1 MGLWWSLVVGW
12 WGMETPMKSPMF
24 AGQIPWNPH
33 NPARPGTSRHF
44 LPWRLTSPAA
54 ETQLG
59 SMATGFSR
67 SASSISASTETQH
80 GAPGGEQGALE
91 AFLKS
96 RLGMMGMMG
105 INQKMK
111 CWIVLALHLSLQ
123 RIWKKERNLTLLV
136 QKSESLTVPCW
147 DFSGLHS
154 KSWMQE
160 HLFPLQT
167 RHWVRH
173 TFTTCLRFGCL
184 TVSTQKAHD
193 PAFASASCVHVCL
206 HLHKHRIASCL
217 EAYTLHDI
225 SARHQWAPVIWG
237 PPFQFLYPGA
247 DSQVSHARST
257 SWRRTCQW
265 CRWRSSS
272 SPGPSGGNWLPK
284 SNWEKGC
291 PPWNWT
297 LWLGKITNVA
307 VPGEPA
313 GSVCQRNLKKSD
325 HGESAQKCKWSSY
338 QEWMIIPRGQWDL
351 TNYHGQLCSSWKW
364 WALNGW
370 SGCTPVSFRCQ
381 KQWFSL
387 ELQHQCGYGSKT
399 FQNEVLYNGLG
410 KVVWAI
416 RYPSPFRNSC
426 CQSFWA
432 IPTPKKTWSFSVLA

>member
-1 MGLWWSLVVGW
+1 
-12 WGMETPMKSPMF
+12 MF
-24 AGQIPWNPH
+24 RGVYI
-33 NPARPGTSRHF
+33 
-44 LPWRLTSPAA
+44 
-54 ETQLG
+54 
-59 SMATGFSR
+59 
-67 SASSISASTETQH
+67 
-80 GAPGGEQGALE
+80 
-91 AFLKS
+91 
-96 RLGMMGMMG
+96 
-105 INQKMK
+105 
-111 CWIVLALHLSLQ
+111 
-123 RIWKKERNLTLLV
+123 
-136 QKSESLTVPCW
+136 
-147 DFSGLHS
+147 
-154 KSWMQE
+154 
-160 HLFPLQT
+160 
-167 RHWVRH
+167 
-173 TFTTCLRFGCL
+173 
-184 TVSTQKAHD
+184 
-193 PAFASASCVHVCL
+193 
-206 HLHKHRIASCL
+206 
-217 EAYTLHDI
+217 DI

-297 LWLGKITNVA
+297 LWLGRITNVA

-313 GSVCQRNLKKSD
+313 GSVCQPNLKKSD

-416 RYPSPFRNSC
+416 LHHSEIVVVIILSNTHSKKNLVFLGFSLTKRYGK
-426 CQSFWA
+426 
-432 IPTPKKTWSFSVLA
+432 PTGFHFGKSSAQICLVLVSI